1 MEDLNF
7 GSHLH
12 GWNQIYNK
20 NLTNNNFKKCMFS
33 RSFDGFVIKKNSL
46 TLFAGFN
53 ESAQSTTISKNLK
66 WVYSKLLFKTN
77 SLYITFSN
85 KGHSLFPY
93 ILKKKHHFLLS
104 CKTCMSFDHM
114 TFVVWKEGSCES
126 NVAWSNLLLHAF
138 KALINH
144 FLASRTFKGF
154 KTYVSLKI
162 TIFLGPAIINHGSIS
177 PILVWQAIKL
187 NYLVVINTLLRTYR
201 VPEFWCGWD

>member
-1 MEDLNF
+1 M
-7 GSHLH
+7 
-12 GWNQIYNK
+12 K
-20 NLTNNNFKKCMFS
+20 
-33 RSFDGFVIKKNSL
+33 V
-46 TLFAGFN
+46 
-53 ESAQSTTISKNLK
+53 
-66 WVYSKLLFKTN
+66 
-77 SLYITFSN
+77 
-85 KGHSLFPY
+85 HSLQQYPKTSSESTLNYCLRQIPY
-93 ILKKKHHFLLS
+93 ILHSPTKDILSFLIFKKKKHHFLLS

-138 KALINH
+138 KSLINH